1 MSLVSKLGMVTATPS
16 SFAQPDSR
24 GRLSPHKTW
33 LSVLGQLPR
42 DDLESSTQH
51 DIDRLAVSHVFLL
64 EDACRECVFI
74 VVIKHRHRFLHND
87 GPVIKFLIHEM
98 HGATGYFHPICE
110 RLLLRLQS
118 RKRRQQ
124 GRMDV

>member
-16 SFAQPDSR
+16 TFARPDSR
-24 GRLSPHKTW
+24 GRLSPHKTR
-33 LSVLGQLPR
+33 LSVPGQLPP

-74 VVIKHRHRFLHND
+74 VVIKHGHRFLHND
-87 GPVIKFLIHEM
+87 GPVIKFLIHKM
-98 HGATGYFHPICE
+98 HGATGYFHTIRE
-110 RLLLRLQS
+110 GLLLCFQAG
-118 RKRRQQ
+118 KRRQ
-124 GRMDV
+124 